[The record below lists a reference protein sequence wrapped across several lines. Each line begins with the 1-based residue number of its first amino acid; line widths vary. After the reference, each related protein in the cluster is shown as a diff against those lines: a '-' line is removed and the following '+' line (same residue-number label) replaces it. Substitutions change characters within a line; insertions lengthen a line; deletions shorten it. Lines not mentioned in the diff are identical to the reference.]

1 MRFNAL
7 KDTILIDTI
16 LGFGLL
22 IYPNGLDNSVWLIDA
37 LDQSLSDASAYGS
50 HSLTF
55 LTHLK
60 YLSHVVPMDVQQTSI
75 RIWDFMLFTSQ

>member
-1 MRFNAL
+1 M
-7 KDTILIDTI
+7 ILIDTI
-16 LGFGLL
+16 LEFGLL
-22 IYPNGLDNSVWLIDA
+22 IYPNGLDNSVWLIDT

-60 YLSHVVPMDVQQTSI
+60 YLSPCSTHGCPANFYKDMGLYVVYQPVMREVK
-75 RIWDFMLFTSQ
+75 